1 MSTSARA
8 SRQSFLGDRSEEILG
23 RARTAIIGL
32 CGGGSH
38 VAQQLAHI
46 GVGNFV
52 ILDND
57 VTEESNLNRMV
68 GSRPEHAKRRALK
81 TEVIREMILGI
92 NPAAH
97 VVSKSTKW
105 EENHELLHDCTAV
118 FGCVD
123 SFLARDQLERYC
135 RRYGLPYIDIGMDVI
150 VVPNGYSIS
159 GQVVASIPGK
169 PCMRCMGFLSDALVS
184 AEVQRYGA
192 AGARPQVIWPN
203 GVLAST
209 AVGLFVQMIS
219 PWRKQ
224 ELELYL
230 EYDGNKPSLG
240 RSRLVDA
247 AHGRKCQ
254 HFLVDDLGDTQV
266 GSR

>member
-1 MSTSARA
+1 
-8 SRQSFLGDRSEEILG
+8 
-23 RARTAIIGL
+23 
-32 CGGGSH
+32 
-38 VAQQLAHI
+38 
-46 GVGNFV
+46 
-52 ILDND
+52 
-57 VTEESNLNRMV
+57 MV

-92 NPAAH
+92 NPAAN

-105 EENHELLHDCTAV
+105 EENHELLRDCTVV

-135 RRYGLPYIDIGMDVI
+135 RRYGLPYIDIGMDVSA
-150 VVPNGYSIS
+150 VPNGYSIS
-159 GQVVASIPGK
+159 GQIVVSIPGK

-247 AHGRKCQ
+247 AHRRKCQ
-254 HFLVDDLGDTQV
+254 HFGDTQV
-266 GSR
+266 ASP